1 MSYRSR
7 SFTWSSKLPCF
18 FLYLLLCL
26 LTSFRVV
33 QPKIPVQKGREEE
46 VEGLQEIEQ
55 AAQTVRSLQRSTI
68 PTRDADGSVSCSA
81 QSEVTVPTDSPASA
95 TCLVEEENRS
105 EKEDSPLTS
114 EAEEIETPPVISK
127 KRARA
132 SADVKAETAEEG
144 KGENETKTNR
154 RRSTRNA

>member
-33 QPKIPVQKGREEE
+33 QPKIPVQKGREQE

-127 KRARA
+127 KRARTSVDA
-132 SADVKAETAEEG
+132 KAEKG
-144 KGENETKTNR
+144 KNETKTNR

>member
-1 MSYRSR
+1 
-7 SFTWSSKLPCF
+7 
-18 FLYLLLCL
+18 
-26 LTSFRVV
+26 
-33 QPKIPVQKGREEE
+33 
-46 VEGLQEIEQ
+46 
-55 AAQTVRSLQRSTI
+55 
-68 PTRDADGSVSCSA
+68 
-81 QSEVTVPTDSPASA
+81 VTVPTDSPASA